1 MGSAHTF
8 QNRAAPQGRAR
19 PFSVLREQAGSV
31 VVEFAIILP
40 IFLLLIIGCLD
51 LGQMAYAV
59 GVLDGAVE
67 KAARDSTLE
76 SGDTS
81 AADAKVSDIILKVLP
96 GATVSST
103 RKSYFEFSDI
113 DRPERWN
120 DANNDG
126 TCSTGET
133 YVDENNDGI
142 WNEEIGRDGNGGA
155 NDVVMYK
162 VTVRYDPV
170 FAMPL
175 VPLSWNQR
183 KISSLAVRRNQPF
196 ALQDGYGSG
205 SGTC

>member
-1 MGSAHTF
+1 MMWCARRSRCLSVWPAAL
-8 QNRAAPQGRAR
+8 RAQG
-19 PFSVLREQAGSV
+19 GSV
-31 VVEFAIILP
+31 VTEFAIILP
-40 IFLLLIIGCLD
+40 MFLLLIVGCLD
-51 LGQMAYAV
+51 IGQMAYAV

-76 SGDTS
+76 TGDTR
-81 AADAKVSDIILKVLP
+81 AADAKVSEIILKVLP
-96 GATVSST
+96 GATISST
-103 RKSYFEFSDI
+103 RKSYFAFSDI

-120 DANNDG
+120 DANNDN

-142 WNEEIGRDGNGGA
+142 WNEEIGRNGNGGA

-170 FAMPL
+170 FAIPL
-175 VPLSWNQR
+175 VPLDWNER
-183 KISSLAVRRNQPF
+183 EISSLAVRRNQPF